1 MRITKTYVR
10 KEYNEY
16 VIENIQGLLNFYEEN
31 NIKKNKKILEE
42 MLSDATSSKDQ
53 TKLEKIAEHLEILIN
68 FSEFDYGYKHKI
80 K

>member
-1 MRITKTYVR
+1 MRTTKASVR

-16 VIENIQGLLNFYEEN
+16 VIENIQALLNFYEEN
-31 NIKKNKKILEE
+31 NINKNKITLEE
-42 MLSDATSSKDQ
+42 MLSDAKTSKDEK
-53 TKLEKIAEHLEILIN
+53 KLHKIAEHIEILIN